1 MADTAFQT
9 TYRQELILGFE
20 RRQSMLRQTCTT
32 EGQIKGQS
40 IVFDVVDSGSASAV
54 TRGVNGLIPSRADN
68 NTQYTCTLS
77 EWHDLVKKTN
87 FNIFASQGNQR
98 AVMQET
104 SMAVINRKIDDQII
118 DELENA
124 TQYAGTTAT
133 TLSIDKAMHAVA
145 VVTGNNVP
153 LDGNIHGLL
162 TPAAF
167 AYLMQTKEVTS
178 KDFVNDPKLTNLPMM
193 FRWAG
198 IVWMVHTGLPGA
210 GTSSE
215 KLFVYHKAAI
225 GHGMDVNGLQSPVGY
240 DEEQDYSWA
249 RCTAY
254 MGAKLLQNSGV
265 CVIRHDGSA
274 YAATA

>member
-9 TYRQELILGFE
+9 QYRQELILGFE
-20 RRQSMLRQTCTT
+20 RRQSTLRQTCTT
-32 EGQIKGQS
+32 EGVIKGNQ

-68 NTQYTCTLS
+68 NTQYTCTLE

-87 FNIFASQGNQR
+87 FNIFASQGDQR

-118 DELENA
+118 TALA
-124 TQYAGTTAT
+124 TGTQYAGLAAT
-133 TLSIDKAMHAVA
+133 TLSIDKAMHAIA
-145 VVTGNNVP
+145 VITGNNVP
-153 LDGNIHGLL
+153 LDGNIVGLL

-167 AYLMQTKEVTS
+167 AYLMQVKEVTS
-178 KDFVNDPKLTNLPMM
+178 KDFVNDPKLTNLPVQ

-198 IVWMVHTGLPGA
+198 IVWQVHTGLPSA

-215 KLFVYHKAAI
+215 RLFVYHKAAI
-225 GHGMDVNGLQSPVGY
+225 GHGMDVKGLQSPVGY

-249 RCTAY
+249 RCSAY
-254 MGAKLLQNSGV
+254 MGAKLLQNAGV
-265 CVIRHDGSA
+265 CSIRHDGSA